1 MLVANSYVGALS
13 GPVVGR
19 QGFYQAFCLRMHQ
32 VSYTQES
39 WGHPLITGN
48 LRTLDILR
56 VLAKKR
62 VEESP
67 QLGGLRVHLC
77 RLSSVWHTYYFTKS
91 CQRHGQKII
100 INSKLKNT
108 SIMIISETINKI
120 GGEFMILRNTACC
133 KPWQTC
139 ISTKAVK
146 LLFDTCGFK
155 ESFTWMRHC
164 MCRTRI

>member
-56 VLAKKR
+56 VLAAKR

-77 RLSSVWHTYYFTKS
+77 RLSSVRHTYYFTES
-91 CQRHGQKII
+91 CQRHGRTII
-100 INSKLKNT
+100 INSKRNNS
-108 SIMIISETINKI
+108 SIMIIYESIYKI
-120 GGEFMILRNTACC
+120 GGEFVILIN
-133 KPWQTC
+133 
-139 ISTKAVK
+139 
-146 LLFDTCGFK
+146 
-155 ESFTWMRHC
+155 
-164 MCRTRI
+164 